1 MALSKQQQQRQRQS
15 NGNGKS
21 HLFKLGRTQ
30 QSNTSNS
37 NSSSGD
43 SDSSGKR
50 FGSTRSSY
58 SAGSLRVEEFERGL
72 NGAIGD
78 PLAQLKRWPGL
89 QVTVNCF
96 YLNLY
101 LNLRLNYDVRVYVGC
116 TAVSSGARCAVV
128 FHCKAIAHAVLAR
141 TLL

>member
-1 MALSKQQQQRQRQS
+1 MALSKQQQRQRQS
-15 NGNGKS
+15 NSNGKS
-21 HLFKLGRTQ
+21 TLFKLGRKQ

-37 NSSSGD
+37 SSKSD
-43 SDSSGKR
+43 SDSSSKR

-58 SAGSLRVEEFERGL
+58 RADSLRVEEFERGL

-101 LNLRLNYDVRVYVGC
+101 LNLYLNYDVSVLVRC
-116 TAVSSGARCAVV
+116 AAVSCVARCAVV
-128 FHCKAIAHAVLAR
+128 FHCKAIAHAVLAH